1 VKDETTPRPAA
12 DEAAPAERDVT
23 LLDLVNVVLR
33 YRRSIVLVPLLFMAA
48 GVALSMSRP
57 RFYTAD
63 AAFMLQGASADKS
76 PVAGIAAQFGVSVP
90 GGGSDVPQLY
100 ADLLTSRR
108 FLEQLADT
116 RFQFRGAGQRHQ
128 GTLSQLLEVEGANPV
143 EVRRNSVELLRGLV
157 SSKVDPVTGVV
168 GFTVSTPWP
177 ALSEQVGQ
185 RLLAMVSEF
194 NLSTRQSQA
203 AAERRFAE
211 ARMLEARGELR
222 AAENALE
229 AFLDANRRIDNA
241 PELQMRRE
249 RLQREVVEH
258 ETVYTM
264 LSQAYERARI
274 DEVRDTPV
282 VTLIEGPVGSA
293 RPQSRETVVRG
304 VLMFLLGLVLAVGAA
319 FWRETLR
326 RSRERQAPELGEYLR
341 LRDETLGGLLR
352 RRRRRA
358 AAGAGG

>member
-1 VKDETTPRPAA
+1 
-12 DEAAPAERDVT
+12 
-23 LLDLVNVVLR
+23 
-33 YRRSIVLVPLLFMAA
+33 
-48 GVALSMSRP
+48 
-57 RFYTAD
+57 
-63 AAFMLQGASADKS
+63 
-76 PVAGIAAQFGVSVP
+76 
-90 GGGSDVPQLY
+90 
-100 ADLLTSRR
+100 
-108 FLEQLADT
+108 
-116 RFQFRGAGQRHQ
+116 
-128 GTLSQLLEVEGANPV
+128 
-143 EVRRNSVELLRGLV
+143 
-157 SSKVDPVTGVV
+157 
-168 GFTVSTPWP
+168 
-177 ALSEQVGQ
+177 VGQ